1 MASNLQH
8 AKKLLRKTLKLKGK
22 QMSNSERERESQ
34 SVIQRLVESKYFQES
49 QRISVYLPMSDEIN
63 TLPLV
68 KHIFER
74 NKACFIPKYVGDT
87 MEMVRLDSFDEIE
100 CLPLTPWNIRQPADD
115 EDMHRHPNR
124 EDALKSGGLD
134 LIIVPGLG
142 FTRDGSR
149 IGRGKGY
156 YDTYIQRCIDAEW
169 KTPHLV
175 ALAFQ
180 RQMCQEIPT
189 NELDRPLDCVMYEG
203 MTEESR
209 ETAQVTA

>member
-22 QMSNSERERESQ
+22 QMSNTERERESQ

-49 QRISVYLPMSDEIN
+49 QRISGKYEIFSAYCFGIFCLNFAIADLLTLTDVSNDLTLLTSGFILICSIVVYLPMSDEIN

-100 CLPLTPWNIRQPADD
+100 CLPLTPWNIRQPAG
-115 EDMHRHPNR
+115 ECF
-124 EDALKSGGLD
+124 LSWLFD
-134 LIIVPGLG
+134 LRS
-142 FTRDGSR
+142 FTM
-149 IGRGKGY
+149 
-156 YDTYIQRCIDAEW
+156 
-169 KTPHLV
+169 P
-175 ALAFQ
+175 
-180 RQMCQEIPT
+180 
-189 NELDRPLDCVMYEG
+189 
-203 MTEESR
+203 
-209 ETAQVTA
+209 